1 MAAKGRVLLMD
12 DEDSIL
18 DVTKEVLTFLG
29 YEVALAK
36 EGGEA
41 VSLYR
46 KAMAGQ
52 APFDVVILDLTVP
65 AGIGGEEAIQ
75 KLKEIDPAVKAVVSS
90 GYSFDPAMADYRKYG
105 FSGILAK
112 PYKIKD
118 LGDLL
123 QRLLHPE
130 EIPPA

>member
-41 VSLYR
+41 ISLYR
-46 KAMAGQ
+46 EAMAGG

-75 KLKEIDPAVKAVVSS
+75 T
-90 GYSFDPAMADYRKYG
+90 
-105 FSGILAK
+105 
-112 PYKIKD
+112 
-118 LGDLL
+118 
-123 QRLLHPE
+123 
-130 EIPPA
+130 